1 MGISKPLQEVMY
13 GSGDEDSGFS
23 SNNSFNS
30 GYFNKNEL
38 SFGTNSAFSTSI
50 GSAYSTGIFNSRN
63 NVEDDFD
70 DESDDDDD
78 DEDEIK

>member
-38 SFGTNSAFSTSI
+38 SFGTNSAFV
-50 GSAYSTGIFNSRN
+50 N
-63 NVEDDFD
+63 
-70 DESDDDDD
+70 
-78 DEDEIK
+78 IK